1 MTKLDGVI
9 EIQKAF
15 DINSIYA
22 KRVFALA
29 DKKNLLSSAANII
42 NEKPKPFVKWV
53 GGKRQLL
60 K

>member
-1 MTKLDGVI
+1 MTTRDGVI

-22 KRVFALA
+22 KRVFALS
-29 DKKNLLSSAANII
+29 DKKNLLNSAEVII

-53 GGKRQLL
+53 SGKRPLL
-60 K
+60 G